1 MKAAALACAEAIPL
15 VRGRVLDYLE
25 LTKPRIS
32 LLVLFTVAAG
42 GFLASGPNLD
52 ALALFHAILGTAL
65 VASGASALN
74 QLLERHRDARMCR
87 TENRPLPAGRVTP
100 LEALVFGIGLAVAG
114 IAYLALAL
122 RPPWAALAAL
132 GTFVGYVFIYTPL
145 KPRTTLNTL
154 IGAVPGAMPPMIGW
168 IALRGALSADALA
181 IFLMLFV
188 WQLPHFLAIAWI
200 YRQDYA
206 RGGYRM
212 VTVHDHDGTRTAGR
226 MIGYCG
232 VLTLVSLMP
241 AFLGAAGPLYLGAAL
256 VLGIGFLAC
265 AVGFARKRSTARARR
280 VLHASLI
287 YLPVLLALLM
297 LDRP

>member
-42 GFLASGPNLD
+42 GFLASGPQID
-52 ALALFHAILGTAL
+52 VLALFHAILGTAL

-74 QLLERHRDARMCR
+74 QWLERHRDARMRR
-87 TENRPLPAGRVTP
+87 TENRPLPAGRLTP
-100 LEALVFGIGLAVAG
+100 LEAMAFGLVLAVVGVAYLAVA
-114 IAYLALAL
+114 LP
-122 RPPWAALAAL
+122 PPWAALAAC

-145 KPRTTLNTL
+145 KTRTTLNTL
-154 IGAVPGAMPPMIGW
+154 IGAVPGATPPLIGW
-168 IALRGALSADALA
+168 IALRGALSAEALA
-181 IFLMLFV
+181 IFLILLV
-188 WQLPHFLAIAWI
+188 WQLPHFLSIAWI
-200 YRQDYA
+200 YRQDYT

-226 MIGYCG
+226 MIAYCG
-232 VLTLVSLMP
+232 VLTLASLMP
-241 AFLGAAGPLYLGAAL
+241 VFLGAAGPLYLAAAL

-265 AVGFARKRSTARARR
+265 AVGFARKRSNARARR